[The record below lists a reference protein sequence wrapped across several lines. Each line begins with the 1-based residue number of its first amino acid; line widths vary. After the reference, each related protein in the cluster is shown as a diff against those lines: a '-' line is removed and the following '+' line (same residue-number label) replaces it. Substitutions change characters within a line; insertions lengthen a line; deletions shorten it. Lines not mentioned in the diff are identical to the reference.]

1 MKQMLFLALVL
12 LAGAVGL
19 GLTGLTISQNDPM
32 LHHSCLPAGLFY
44 TGACIALAGALVC
57 LLVSVNKG
65 E

>member
-1 MKQMLFLALVL
+1 MNQTLFLALVL

-19 GLTGLTISQNDPM
+19 GLTGLTISQNES
-32 LHHSCLPAGLFY
+32 HAASFLPAGLFY